1 MSGPFQPK
9 SNPISQNAAAA
20 ITKKAPRE
28 TSTVSAKEEAL
39 REMGLGVL
47 LREWGGPR
55 EFFYSALYCALQEA
69 KHTPALPAL
78 YTQFPLPRAPWSRR
92 TCSRIARR
100 CLGGSSTDGTV
111 RQQVCRGLRPFASII
126 KRNSIHVCDRL
137 FAKLW
142 RQDMEDSVAPHSMK
156 LTVCNLRSQ
165 PQRTKT
171 DLAPVPGTSQAHATH
186 AMAQHS

>member
-1 MSGPFQPK
+1 
-9 SNPISQNAAAA
+9 
-20 ITKKAPRE
+20 
-28 TSTVSAKEEAL
+28 
-39 REMGLGVL
+39 MGLGVL

-69 KHTPALPAL
+69 NTPRPFQPCTHNFRCQEHHGLAALAAAL
-78 YTQFPLPRAPWSRR
+78 LVVASAAQAR
-92 TCSRIARR
+92 TG
-100 CLGGSSTDGTV
+100 LFG
-111 RQQVCRGLRPFASII
+111 QQVCRGLRPFASII